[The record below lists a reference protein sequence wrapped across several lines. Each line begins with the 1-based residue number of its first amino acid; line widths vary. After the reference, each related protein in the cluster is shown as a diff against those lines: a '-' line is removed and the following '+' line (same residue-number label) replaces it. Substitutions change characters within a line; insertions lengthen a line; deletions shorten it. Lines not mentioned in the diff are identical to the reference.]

1 MKFGIVYPTYSEY
14 VNKKLV
20 ENVARK
26 AEENDFEYFFVSD
39 HYMTSDTSVWFES
52 WSLLSYLS
60 AITTKIKLGTCVTP
74 IPFRNPAQLAKIVAN
89 VDILSE
95 GRVILGVGA
104 GWSREEF
111 EGYSKWEK
119 ASERVSM
126 TEEGVRLILEL
137 WQKNEVNFEGKY
149 YRFKRA
155 ILEPKP
161 IQNPHPP
168 LWFGAFGNRMLKIT
182 SKYGDGWIPGQIE
195 SDIYARLKNKI
206 KTQKSN
212 FCYAYELFIPY
223 KTQKDYIDIIEKFKE
238 KGCEHFTIK
247 WLYEPQEMVERIK
260 WFKENVIS
268 VFSK

>member
-1 MKFGIVYPTYSEY
+1 MGKSF
-14 VNKKLV
+14 
-20 ENVARK
+20 
-26 AEENDFEYFFVSD
+26 
-39 HYMTSDTSVWFES
+39 
-52 WSLLSYLS
+52 
-60 AITTKIKLGTCVTP
+60 
-74 IPFRNPAQLAKIVAN
+74 
-89 VDILSE
+89 
-95 GRVILGVGA
+95 
-104 GWSREEF
+104 
-111 EGYSKWEK
+111 
-119 ASERVSM
+119 SM

-238 KGCEHFTIK
+238 KGFEHFTIK